1 MGNLTLRAKMR
12 AALAALAVLIIAMG
26 VFTVERMA
34 VVNDQSTI
42 LSETWMP
49 RANLLN
55 AVNTA
60 TSDYRI
66 AEATHVISTTD
77 ALMAQAEQELDRIGK
92 DIDQS
97 LSAYAGYDLDVHER
111 DGITRVQRE
120 WREYVKKSG
129 GMLALSRRNENEAA
143 AESFRTTKGDFDAF
157 SETLLELVTLDT
169 RYGAKASQEGDAI
182 YAFSRAVVISVL
194 TLVVAALAGVV
205 LFFEKAVAAAMMRIT
220 ETMTRL
226 AADDLTVEVAGR
238 ERGDEIGQMAK
249 AVQVFK
255 ENAEQ
260 RKLLEARE
268 REEVAARLKRM
279 ETMDRLISGFDQSMS
294 GILRTVSSAA
304 TELDST
310 AQSMA
315 AIAEE
320 TSRQATASAAAA
332 EQTSVNVQTVAA
344 AAEEM
349 SGSLGEISRQ
359 VTRSTGIANQAV
371 SEADQT
377 NATIQGLAEAAN
389 RIGEVVDLIADIASQ
404 TNLLA
409 LNATIEAAR
418 AGESGK
424 GFAVVASEVKS
435 LATRTGKATEEI
447 SAQILAMQQ
456 ATGGAVGA
464 IRGIGTTINSINE
477 ITTAISAAVE
487 EQTAA
492 TTEISRN
499 VTQAAAGTQ
508 EVSSTIIQVTEA
520 SAQTGT
526 AATQVQGAAG
536 ELSQQ
541 SELLRGEVERFL
553 AGIRAA

>member
-1 MGNLTLRAKMR
+1 MKNWTLRAQMR
-12 AALAALAVLIIAMG
+12 AALATLALLVIALG
-26 VFTVERMA
+26 IFSLDRMA
-34 VVNDQSTI
+34 AVNDQSTLI
-42 LSETWMP
+42 ARTWMV

-55 AVNTA
+55 AANTA

-66 AEATHVISTTD
+66 AEATHILSKSD
-77 ALMAQAEQELDRIGK
+77 AAMAQAERDLDRIRK
-92 DIDQS
+92 DIDQRFDS
-97 LSAYAGYDLDVHER
+97 YLKSDLHPEER
-111 DGITRVQRE
+111 EIINHVVGE
-120 WREYVKKSG
+120 WREYLEKSREVITI
-129 GMLALSRRNENEAA
+129 SRRNENEAA
-143 AESFRTTKGDFDAF
+143 AQHFMSTKTTFDDF
-157 SETLLELVTLDT
+157 SEGLLKLVTLDT
-169 RYGAKASQEGDAI
+169 RFGEEASVEGDAI
-182 YAFSRAVVISVL
+182 YAFSRAVVVSILVL
-194 TLVVAALAGVV
+194 VIAALAGVV
-205 LFFEKAVAAAMMRIT
+205 LFFEKAVAAAMVRIT
-220 ETMTRL
+220 GTMTRL
-226 AADDLTVEVAGR
+226 AADDLAVEIAGR
-238 ERGDEIGQMAK
+238 ERRDEIGAMAK

-260 RKLLEARE
+260 RRLLEARE
-268 REEVAARLKRM
+268 REEQAARQKRM
-279 ETMDRLISGFDQSMS
+279 ETIDRLIAGFDSSMGS
-294 GILRTVSSAA
+294 ILRTVSSAA

-320 TSRQATASAAAA
+320 TSRQAGASAAAA
-332 EQTSVNVQTVAA
+332 EQTSANVQTVAA

-349 SGSLGEISRQ
+349 AGSLQEISRQ
-359 VTRSTGIANQAV
+359 VSRSTGIANQAV
-371 SEADQT
+371 AEAEQT

-447 SAQILAMQQ
+447 SAQISSMQA

-464 IRGIGTTINSINE
+464 IRGIGTTIGSINE

-492 TTEISRN
+492 TSEISRN

-508 EVSSTIIQVTEA
+508 EVSSNIVQVTEA
-520 SAQTGT
+520 SGQTGT
-526 AATQVQGAAG
+526 AATQVRSAAG

-541 SELLRGEVERFL
+541 SELLRAEVERFL